1 VACFD
6 AGSVIAG
13 IGQIVRPDL
22 KVADS
27 ASLWLLVQGLI
38 ALLEFLVF
46 VLAIVFFLVWLN
58 RAYKNLY
65 ALRPQHLEFS
75 SGWAVGWW
83 FIPFANLVKPFQVV
97 REVWAESDPE
107 ITEGSTF
114 LSMSLH
120 QAPTYM
126 GLWWASWI
134 IMNISSNIASRTLD
148 VEDPSSIAFSG
159 YVFVFAGIIGVLS
172 AVLAIMVIRDITSR
186 QELRSTRI
194 NALFASQSPPPPPTF
209 HDHDQS

>member
-1 VACFD
+1 MLQF
-6 AGSVIAG
+6 
-13 IGQIVRPDL
+13 
-22 KVADS
+22 
-27 ASLWLLVQGLI
+27 
-38 ALLEFLVF
+38 FVF
-46 VLAIVFFLVWLN
+46 VLAIVFFLIWLN

-65 ALRPQHLEFS
+65 SLRPQHLEFS

-83 FIPFANLVKPFQVV
+83 FVPFANLVKPFQVV

-134 IMNISSNIASRTLD
+134 IMNVSSNIASRTLD
-148 VEDPSSIAFSG
+148 FEDASSVAISG
-159 YVFVFAGIIGVLS
+159 YVFLFAGVAAVVA
-172 AVLAIMVIRDITSR
+172 AVLVIRVIRDITSR
-186 QELRSTRI
+186 QELRFRRLGSLP
-194 NALFASQSPPPPPTF
+194 NEHLPPPPPSF
-209 HDHDQS
+209 DAHGQ